1 MKIYNINDLN
11 FNFQNSVLTIGSF
24 DGIHLGHAKL
34 MELTKESAEKLNSK
48 SIVLTFH
55 PHPMKTLRPERK
67 IHLITTFEKKIELIA
82 KLGIDYLIYISF
94 NIEFAKMPP
103 ETFVRK
109 IIYEKFKP
117 LKIIIGEDFSFG
129 IGKTG
134 DIAMLNRYSKE
145 FGFELSVVS
154 PVKIGDNIIS
164 STLIRQLILK
174 GEISKVKTYLGRY
187 YSVHGKVVKGSD
199 RGKSIGFPTANII
212 PEEEL
217 FPKDG
222 VYASYVKINGV
233 NYKAITNIGSNPTF
247 NDDLRRIES
256 LIFNF
261 ASDIYD
267 NEIEVYFIE
276 RLRDEIK
283 FNSVN
288 ALQEKIKEDIEFTEF
303 IFQSQKL
310 KVFK

>member
-24 DGIHLGHAKL
+24 DGIHLGHVKL
-34 MELTKESAEKLNSK
+34 MELAKESAAKLNSK
-48 SIVLTFH
+48 SIVLTFY
-55 PHPMKTLRPERK
+55 PHPMKALRPESK
-67 IHLITTFEKKIELIA
+67 IHLITTFEKKVELIA
-82 KLGIDYLIYISF
+82 KLGIDYLIYIPFSK
-94 NIEFAKMPP
+94 EFAKMPP
-103 ETFVRK
+103 ETFIKK
-109 IIYEKFKP
+109 IIYEKLKP
-117 LKIIIGEDFSFG
+117 LKIIIGQDFGFG
-129 IGKTG
+129 NGKTG
-134 DIAMLNRYSKE
+134 NIEVLGRYSKE
-145 FGFELSVVS
+145 FGFELSVIS
-154 PVKIGDNIIS
+154 PVKIGDDIIS

-187 YSVHGKVVKGSD
+187 YSVRGKVVKGSS

-222 VYASYVKINGV
+222 VYASFVKINGV

-261 ASDIYD
+261 SGDIYD
-267 NEIEVYFIE
+267 NEIEVYFVE

-283 FNSVN
+283 FDSVN
-288 ALQEKIKEDIEFTEF
+288 ALQEKIKEDIELTEC
-303 IFQSQKL
+303 IFQLEKQ
-310 KVFK
+310 